1 MIRITVRLA
10 MSEAMTSAA
19 TKTTSNLI
27 TYEDYLTFPD
37 NDGIRKEII
46 EGELYMTPAP
56 STRHQLIL
64 KRIFRILDDYVL
76 QNGLGEVLFAPCD
89 VIFSSINVMQPD
101 ILFISNENLKIL
113 TEKNIQGAPDLL
125 IEILSPFSLDN
136 DRIYKK
142 MAYEKFGVKEYWI
155 VDPVEKSIEIW
166 TLKAK
171 KFELFLKAQQF
182 ESFQSPLLKDLKF
195 DLSDIFRHDFR

>member
-1 MIRITVRLA
+1 
-10 MSEAMTSAA
+10 MSQSVTSTAA
-19 TKTTSNLI
+19 RATSHLI
-27 TYEDYLTFPD
+27 TYDDYLTFPD

-64 KRIFRILDDYVL
+64 KKIFRLLDNYVL

-101 ILFISNENLKIL
+101 ILFISNENLNIL

-125 IEILSPFSLDN
+125 VEILSSFSTDM

-142 MAYEKFGVKEYWI
+142 MVYEKFGVKEYWI
-155 VDPVEKSIEIW
+155 VDPVERIIEIW
-166 TLKAK
+166 TRKTK
-171 KFELFLKAQQF
+171 KFELHSKIKQHDSL
-182 ESFQSPLLKDLKF
+182 QSPLLEGLKF
-195 DLSDIFRHDFR
+195 KLSEIFRDDF

>member
-1 MIRITVRLA
+1 
-10 MSEAMTSAA
+10 MSDVITSAA
-19 TKTTSNLI
+19 TKSTRDLI

-64 KRIFRILDDYVL
+64 GRLFKALDNFVL
-76 QNGLGEVLFAPCD
+76 KENKGIVLLAPCD

-101 ILFISNENLKIL
+101 ILFISNQNLKIL

-125 IEILSPFSLDN
+125 VEILSPYTTDN
-136 DRIYKK
+136 DCIYKK

-155 VDPVEKSIEIW
+155 VDPVEKYIEIW
-166 TLKAK
+166 TLKEK
-171 KFELFLKAQQF
+171 KFELFSTIQRH
-182 ESFQSPLLKDLKF
+182 ESIHSPLLKDLKLE
-195 DLSDIFRHDFR
+195 LSKIFRDNF

>member
-1 MIRITVRLA
+1 
-10 MSEAMTSAA
+10 MSETVTSTSAEH
-19 TKTTSNLI
+19 TRDLI

-56 STRHQLIL
+56 STTHQLIL

-101 ILFISNENLKIL
+101 ILFVSNENLKIL

-125 IEILSPFSLDN
+125 IEILSPNTTDN
-136 DRIYKK
+136 DRIFKK
-142 MAYEKFGVKEYWI
+142 MVYEKFGVKEYWI
-155 VDPVEKSIEIW
+155 VSPDEQAIEIW
-166 TLKAK
+166 V
-171 KFELFLKAQQF
+171 
-182 ESFQSPLLKDLKF
+182 LKDKNFRLGSKQKMDQAIKSQILEGF
-195 DLSDIFRHDFR
+195 EIILSLIF